1 MTKEFPNW
9 QTIYD
14 EQSAETMPW
23 YTPVLDRD
31 LESALR
37 ELSIFSGH
45 ILDLGTGPATQA
57 IELSI
62 KGFTVTASDIS
73 SGAIKRGKEKA
84 KKKNAKVKFSQ
95 DDILASKLKGP
106 FDYIFDRG
114 CFHVFDEEKR
124 KIYPPAVHKML
135 APKGRLFLKCF
146 SVQEPGDYG
155 PYRFSLGDIE
165 SIFQNL
171 FTVESVKETIYQ
183 GTLSPVP
190 KALFCVLKKN

>member
-9 QTIYD
+9 LTIYE

-31 LESALR
+31 LETALR
-37 ELSIFSGH
+37 ELRIFSGH

-62 KGFTVTASDIS
+62 KGFKVTGSDIS
-73 SGAIKRGKEKA
+73 AGAIKRAKEKA
-84 KKKNAKVKFSQ
+84 KKKGAKIKFAQ

-124 KIYPPAVHKML
+124 KTYPAAVHKML
-135 APKGRLFLKCF
+135 APKGLLFLKCF
-146 SVQEPGDYG
+146 SIQEPGDQG
-155 PYRFSLGDIE
+155 PYRYQE
-165 SIFQNL
+165 SDLQIIFKDL
-171 FTVESVKETIYQ
+171 FTIESVKETLYQ
-183 GTLSPVP
+183 GTLNPVP